1 MKKKFLQ
8 SITLFSMIIF
18 LISVISICINLEKN
32 DAIDIELVDKDKS
45 LVINEVLA
53 DNNGGLSDED
63 GEYTD
68 WIEIYNYGEE
78 EINLKGYGITTDL
91 EEPFYWTF
99 PDINISPKS
108 FIIVRASGKDRK
120 DNLKFLHTNFKINK
134 KGENIYLTHISGEII
149 DSLEVPESDE
159 NISFGRKPDGTN
171 NYAILSKT
179 RQEVLIK

>member
-1 MKKKFLQ
+1 
-8 SITLFSMIIF
+8 MIIF
-18 LISVISICINLEKN
+18 LISIITFCINLEEN
-32 DAIDIELVDKDKS
+32 DAIDAELVDKDKS

-78 EINLKGYGITTDL
+78 EINLKGYGITNDL

-120 DNLKFLHTNFKINK
+120 DNLNF
-134 KGENIYLTHISGEII
+134 
-149 DSLEVPESDE
+149 
-159 NISFGRKPDGTN
+159 
-171 NYAILSKT
+171 IL
-179 RQEVLIK
+179 